1 MDRGAWRPTVHWVSK
16 SWTWLKWPC
25 THACMHHYSII
36 QNSFNAWNIPSISF
50 PSNPY
55 SWIPGNLMNSLI
67 FSVPLYF
74 ASLRVPYSW
83 NIQYAAFYTKCSRF
97 LHVFFCALIAHI
109 FLLLNNIPLSR
120 YATDLFVCFEVS
132 FFLFFFLVHSPIEG
146 HFCHFQ
152 FWQLWIRLLWTLVWR
167 FCEDIMFKPIWI
179 NT

>member
-132 FFLFFFLVHSPIEG
+132 FFLSFFFFFFGPFTYWRTFLSLPILAIMNKTSMNT
-146 HFCHFQ
+146 CVKV
-152 FWQLWIRLLWTLVWR
+152 LWRYNV
-167 FCEDIMFKPIWI
+167 
-179 NT
+179 